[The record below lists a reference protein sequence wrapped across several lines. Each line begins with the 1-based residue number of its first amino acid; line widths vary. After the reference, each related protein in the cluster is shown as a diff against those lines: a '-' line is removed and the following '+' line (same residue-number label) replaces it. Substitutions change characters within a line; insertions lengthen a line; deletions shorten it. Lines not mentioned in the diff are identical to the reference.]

1 MLEVEPTGLRG
12 RVATKSGQN
21 VLEDENFQYFDIKST
36 TKRKR
41 ALVISERE

>member
-21 VLEDENFQYFDIKST
+21 VLEDEKLSIFRHKVDNKAKESLGYQ
-36 TKRKR
+36 
-41 ALVISERE
+41 